1 MKLRHLLA
9 IGVVAVGLS
18 ACGSNGN
25 YNDVAQ
31 SPGSKAMSVFDL
43 ALNYISNFACT
54 TLPQSVNDQNI
65 IPDNPD
71 TAAPTNIDNI
81 NTGPVCG

>member
-1 MKLRHLLA
+1 MKLRHLFVA
-9 IGVVAVGLS
+9 SVVAVGLS
-18 ACGSNGN
+18 ACGHNNNGETL
-25 YNDVAQ
+25 
-31 SPGSKAMSVFDL
+31 SIGSKAMTVYDL

-54 TLPQSVNDQNI
+54 TLPQSVNDQVI

-71 TAAPTNIDNI
+71 TAPANIDTV